1 MAERHFLTRF
11 CAATFAVICGI
22 LPAFASESL
31 DQVLLRAFE
40 TNPTIHAERARQRAT
55 GELKAQAWANALP
68 QISAAGSYQNVETTT
83 TFASPDIPFPTEAD
97 FSPLTTQVQG
107 QLTLFNGFR
116 NVNQIRQAA
125 ARVRAGGAQLAAVEQ
140 DVLLQVATAYF
151 DVVRDRGVYEA
162 NVNNVDVLVSQQ
174 KEAQLRFDVGELTR
188 TDLAQAA
195 ARLAGARAQ
204 LTTSQASLSISRA
217 RFAELTG
224 GLPGTLDDNPSLPPA
239 PESREAALAQAAILA
254 PPVLA
259 ARANEESSRK
269 QIAIAKSVFT
279 PDVALTSSY
288 QYSDEPSAF
297 TATDEQFSYGVRATI
312 PIFQGGLNFS
322 RVREA
327 RALNDADRRRVEEA
341 ERRTQAIVTS
351 AWEQLQAANANIVS
365 AKAQRE
371 ANELALQGVLREA
384 QLGAR
389 TTLDVLNAEQEYL
402 NAEVALANA
411 TRDARVALFS
421 LLSGTGLLTIE
432 TVARTNHDADVE
444 K

>member
-1 MAERHFLTRF
+1 M
-11 CAATFAVICGI
+11 
-22 LPAFASESL
+22 
-31 DQVLLRAFE
+31 
-40 TNPTIHAERARQRAT
+40 
-55 GELKAQAWANALP
+55 
-68 QISAAGSYQNVETTT
+68 
-83 TFASPDIPFPTEAD
+83 
-97 FSPLTTQVQG
+97 
-107 QLTLFNGFR
+107 FNGFR

-151 DVVRDRGVYEA
+151 DVVRDSGVYKA

-224 GLPGTLDDNPSLPPA
+224 GLPGTLDDNPPLPPV

-279 PDVALTSSY
+279 PDVALTSTY